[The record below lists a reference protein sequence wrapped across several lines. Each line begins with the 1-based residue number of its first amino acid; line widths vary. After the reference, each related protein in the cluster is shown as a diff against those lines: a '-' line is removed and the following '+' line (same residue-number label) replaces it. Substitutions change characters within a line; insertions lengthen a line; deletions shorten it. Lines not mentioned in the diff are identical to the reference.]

1 MKKNIVWL
9 LFIAFALTGRAQLP
23 VVPDSTS
30 IVDYLQQSLS
40 GGKVRIRQD
49 SLLYRQIGR
58 HGWGKNLEHI
68 NNMPFISGQGFR
80 IQIFSGNNQR
90 ESKNEAFTK
99 ERMVKDNFPEL
110 ETYVTFHSP
119 FWRLR
124 AGNFRTYEEAD
135 RKMRE
140 LKNTFPSFGKEMYIV
155 REEVKFPLYQ
165 PEETKPEPYE

>member
-1 MKKNIVWL
+1 MRRNIL
-9 LFIAFALTGRAQLP
+9 LLLLIPLALIATAQLP
-23 VVPDSTS
+23 FVPDSTS
-30 IVDYLQQSLS
+30 IVDYLQQPSPR
-40 GGKVRIRQD
+40 GNVRIYQD
-49 SLLYRQIGR
+49 SLLYNRIGR

-68 NNMPFISGQGFR
+68 NNIPYITGQGFR

-90 ESKNEAFTK
+90 ESKNEAFNK
-99 ERMVKDNFPEL
+99 ERMVKDNFPDL

-140 LKNTFPSFGKEMYIV
+140 LKTTFSSFGKEMYIV

-165 PEETKPEPYE
+165 PGM